1 MKSTWKYRGYIIK
14 ERHTPFNVFFDIFKD
29 KKRVHSSGCLDFA
42 KKDIDREIIAK
53 LLGMPKKRLIA
64 KRLDLIK
71 SSVNVLKL
79 WITIECICD

>member
-42 KKDIDREIIAK
+42 KKDIDREIIEENYR
-53 LLGMPKKRLIA
+53 KKELFP
-64 KRLDLIK
+64 
-71 SSVNVLKL
+71 VN
-79 WITIECICD
+79 I